1 MSTPDGLARDRPAGW
16 TAALDERLQMRD
28 SLRKVLDKPL
38 PEGITWYHCFGGMTF
53 FTFIVLV
60 VTGVVLAFFYVPS
73 PDHARA
79 SVAWIE
85 SSLPLGSL
93 VRNLHR
99 WSAYAMVVLVFCHMV
114 RVFVHG
120 AYRRPRELNW
130 VIGVLMLIVVLA
142 FGFTG
147 YLLPWDQK
155 AYWATNV
162 GINMAD
168 SVPLVGPSIAAL
180 LRGGPELGALTLLR
194 FYAAHVFVLPGL
206 LVLGLALHFAMVRR
220 HGIATPL

>member
-1 MSTPDGLARDRPAGW
+1 M
-16 TAALDERLQMRD
+16 
-28 SLRKVLDKPL
+28 
-38 PEGITWYHCFGGMTF
+38 
-53 FTFIVLV
+53 
-60 VTGVVLAFFYVPS
+60 
-73 PDHARA
+73 
-79 SVAWIE
+79 
-85 SSLPLGSL
+85 
-93 VRNLHR
+93 RNLHR
-99 WSAYAMVVLVFCHMV
+99 WSAYAMVVLVCCHMV

-130 VIGVLMLIVVLA
+130 VVGVLMLIVVLA

-206 LVLGLALHFAMVRR
+206 LVVGLALHFAMVRR